1 MEELNEMS
9 EMNESDALEES
20 IVDESQHLPDDF
32 NELEKSSSQG
42 KYHKQ
47 SYRKAWE
54 SLPDFKG
61 WLQGVVGE
69 PNRAFCSYCQVTLFA
84 HRLSLLKHTCTIKH
98 QRAAQKAL
106 LKSNGTINDDAKV
119 SMVASNSPSSIQHI
133 PPNNIKLNIH
143 PVKVQE
149 SLSGNMMVTII
160 KDQSDDHLELQL
172 AQNISDT
179 ENSTLITDDDDLG
192 LNTVSSV
199 QLDVERAPQSQVDAC
214 ATKSL
219 SMAHSSAF
227 PLTTHVLDTSKG
239 QPVAQLPVSLYRL
252 IDSRWTL
259 INESVTN
266 QDGRCNSLIQKQE
279 FAAGRYKLHFDTD
292 RYFELERKETLY
304 PFVEIAFDVHAPL
317 DHYHIPL
324 LLSAFGYS
332 TYRGS

>member
-1 MEELNEMS
+1 MEEINEIANDVM
-9 EMNESDALEES
+9 EEANADES
-20 IVDESQHLPDDF
+20 ESQHSTDDYD
-32 NELEKSSSQG
+32 ELEKSSCQG

-61 WLQGVVGE
+61 WLQGVVGQK
-69 PNRAFCSYCQVTLFA
+69 NRAFCSYCQVTLFA

-98 QRAAQKAL
+98 QRASQKAL
-106 LKSNGTINDDAKV
+106 LK
-119 SMVASNSPSSIQHI
+119 
-133 PPNNIKLNIH
+133 
-143 PVKVQE
+143 
-149 SLSGNMMVTII
+149 
-160 KDQSDDHLELQL
+160 
-172 AQNISDT
+172 
-179 ENSTLITDDDDLG
+179 ITDDDDLG

-199 QLDVERAPQSQVDAC
+199 GLEVEEVMEGQIDASPS
-214 ATKSL
+214 KSMN
-219 SMAHSSAF
+219 MAHSSAF
-227 PLTTHVLDTSKG
+227 PLSTHVLDTSKG

-266 QDGRCNSLIQKQE
+266 QDGRCSSLIQKQE
-279 FAAGRYKLHFDTD
+279 FVAGRYKLHFDTD

>member
-1 MEELNEMS
+1 MEEINEIANDVM
-9 EMNESDALEES
+9 EEANADES
-20 IVDESQHLPDDF
+20 ESQHSTDDYD
-32 NELEKSSSQG
+32 ELEKSSCQG

-61 WLQGVVGE
+61 WLQGVVGQK
-69 PNRAFCSYCQVTLFA
+69 NRAFCSYCQVTLFA

-98 QRAAQKAL
+98 QRASQKAL
-106 LKSNGTINDDAKV
+106 LKRNGLMNDNAEV
-119 SMVASNSPSSIQHI
+119 SIVPCTSQSTMQHI
-133 PPNNIKLNIH
+133 SPDKLNIR
-143 PVKVQE
+143 PAKIQPNI
-149 SLSGNMMVTII
+149 SGNMTVTII
-160 KDQSDDHLELQL
+160 QHESDDHLGLQL
-172 AQNISDT
+172 AQNMSESD
-179 ENSTLITDDDDLG
+179 NGALITDDDDLG

-199 QLDVERAPQSQVDAC
+199 GLEVEEVMEGQIDASPS
-214 ATKSL
+214 KSMN
-219 SMAHSSAF
+219 MAHSSAF
-227 PLTTHVLDTSKG
+227 PLSTHVLDTSKG

-266 QDGRCNSLIQKQE
+266 QDGRCSSLIQKQE
-279 FAAGRYKLHFDTD
+279 FVAGRYKLHFDTD